1 MSTLRVDSIRGQTA
15 DGNYRYIVQVRQN
28 VLSTQLANSSN
39 TPSDVVTHTITP
51 TYTSSAILI
60 TCTGM
65 GTPDTNNALYFRLL
79 RDSTEIGSGTGA
91 DHNNV
96 IQGMGTTQSDFEMTP
111 FSIQFLDTPS
121 TTSQITYKLQA
132 RANNGTA
139 KIGGRADN
147 NDNAVPTY
155 ITLMEIAQ

>member
-1 MSTLRVDSIRGQTA
+1 MSTLRVDNLRGQTA
-15 DGNYRYIVQVRQN
+15 DGTYRYIVQVKQN
-28 VLSTQLANSSN
+28 VLSTQLANASN

-65 GTPDTNNALYFRLL
+65 GTPDTSNALYFRLL

-91 DHNNV
+91 TYNNV

-139 KIGGRADN
+139 KVGGRADN

>member
-15 DGNYRYIVQVRQN
+15 DGTYRYIVQTKQN

-39 TPSDVVTHTITP
+39 TPSDVITHTITP
-51 TYTSSAILI
+51 TYTTSAVLI

-79 RDSTEIGSGTGA
+79 RDSTEIGSGTGGGY
-91 DHNNV
+91 NNV
-96 IQGMGTTQSDFEMTP
+96 IQGMGNASSDFEMTP

-121 TTSQITYKLQA
+121 TTSEITYKLQA

-139 KIGGRADN
+139 KVGGRADN
-147 NDNAVPTY
+147 TDNAIPTY
-155 ITLMEIAQ
+155 ITLQEIAQ

>member
-1 MSTLRVDSIRGQTA
+1 MSTLRVDNLRGQTA

-28 VLSTQLANSSN
+28 VLSTQLANSSS
-39 TPSDVVTHTITP
+39 TQSDVITHTITP
-51 TYTSSAILI
+51 TYTTSAILI

-65 GTPDTNNALYFRLL
+65 GAPDQNNAIYFRLL
-79 RDSTEIGSGTGA
+79 RDSTEVGSGTGA
-91 DHNNV
+91 TTNNV
-96 IQGMGTTQSDFEMTP
+96 IQAIGTTQSDFEMTP
-111 FSIQFLDTPS
+111 FSIQLLDTPS
-121 TTSQITYKLQA
+121 TTSQITYTLQSA
-132 RANNGTA
+132 AVNGTA

>member
-1 MSTLRVDSIRGQTA
+1 MSTLRVDNLRGQTA

-139 KIGGRADN
+139 KVGGRADN
-147 NDNAVPTY
+147 TDNAIPTY

>member
-1 MSTLRVDSIRGQTA
+1 MSTLRVDSIRGQTT
-15 DGNYRYIVQVRQN
+15 GGGYRYIVQVKQN
-28 VLSTQLANSSN
+28 VLTTQLANSSN
-39 TPSDVVTHTITP
+39 TASDVVTHTITP

-65 GTPDTNNALYFRLL
+65 GTPDTSNALYFRLL

-121 TTSQITYKLQA
+121 TTSEITYKLQA

-139 KIGGRADN
+139 KVGGRADN

>member
-1 MSTLRVDSIRGQTA
+1 MSTLRVDNLRGQTA
-15 DGNYRYIVQVRQN
+15 DGTYRYIVQVRQN

-39 TPSDVVTHTITP
+39 TASDVVTHTITP

-79 RDSTEIGSGTGA
+79 RDSTEIGSGTGGSS
-91 DHNNV
+91 NNV

-121 TTSQITYKLQA
+121 TTSEITYKLQA

-139 KIGGRADN
+139 KVGGRADN
-147 NDNAVPTY
+147 DDNAVPTY

>member
-1 MSTLRVDSIRGQTA
+1 MSTLRVDSLRGQTA
-15 DGNYRYIVQVRQN
+15 DGTYRYIVQVKQN
-28 VLSTQLANSSN
+28 VLSTQLANASN

-65 GTPDTNNALYFRLL
+65 GTPDTSNALYFRLL

-91 DHNNV
+91 TYNNV

-121 TTSQITYKLQA
+121 TTSEITYKLQA

-139 KIGGRADN
+139 KVGGRADN

>member
-1 MSTLRVDSIRGQTA
+1 
-15 DGNYRYIVQVRQN
+15 VQVKQN
-28 VLSTQLANSSN
+28 VLTTQLANSSN
-39 TPSDVVTHTITP
+39 TASDVVTHTITP

-65 GTPDTNNALYFRLL
+65 GTPDTSNALYFRLL

-91 DHNNV
+91 DYNNV

-139 KIGGRADN
+139 KVGGRADN